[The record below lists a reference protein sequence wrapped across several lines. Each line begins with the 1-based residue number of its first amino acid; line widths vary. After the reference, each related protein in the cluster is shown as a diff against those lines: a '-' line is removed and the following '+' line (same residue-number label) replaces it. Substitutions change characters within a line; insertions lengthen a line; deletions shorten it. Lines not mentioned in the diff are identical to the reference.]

1 MLNKSSRIFERAGR
15 WLAAALLLA
24 SSGAALA
31 QDADSDPPGRVARV
45 NTIEGQASV
54 QLAGDSDWT
63 TDVINRPLTTG
74 DKVWVDVSSRAEMHV
89 GSAAVR
95 MGERTGVE
103 LLNLNDQVMQL
114 RLTAGSASIR
124 VRELQRGESVEV
136 DTPNVS
142 VALLQP
148 GEYRLDVDDDGQVT
162 QVAVISGQAE
172 VTGPDQTYRVD
183 PRERGE
189 FRGTNDLR
197 ADVGDINGPDA
208 LDLWAEQ
215 RDARED
221 HATSARYV
229 SRDVPGYQD
238 LDDYGSWDDDPT
250 YGPLWAPRVA
260 AGWAPYQ
267 SGHWVWIS
275 PWGWTW
281 VDEAPWGFAPA
292 HYGRWVHTRDR
303 WCWSPGRRGFRPVYA
318 PALVAW
324 VGGSH
329 FSVGV
334 SSGGGVGWFP
344 LGYNEVYRP
353 AYRVSN
359 HYIRNVNVTNTY
371 ISNTTIINNTTVI
384 TDRDRRPYANQR
396 VPGAVTAVQR
406 DVFVSARPV
415 GRHIMPVDQ
424 RMVAGAVAT
433 TAGLAIAPTLR
444 SRVREPLDSVR
455 EVRAVAPSAA
465 VFARPIVTRR
475 VPPPVAPSFEAQ
487 RQAVIANGARPVP
500 MQQVTRSR
508 EYPQVPVRIVRPADA
523 RPIEASRPDAA
534 GRPAEGR
541 REPTDR
547 RNAPRV
553 ESQAP
558 ASVQGPANA
567 QGPAP
572 TQAPVRNDRP
582 PSAVRPFDRYAH
594 PVPAER
600 PTERSVERPVD
611 RPAVD
616 DARVRQPQEAT
627 QRREIE
633 SRRVEPR
640 ADVQQQRAEQS
651 QRAEQAQR
659 AEQMQR
665 NEQVQRAEQSQRN
678 DQAQRAEQMQRADQ
692 QRQIQQQQQQ
702 PMQQRAEQQRREPP
716 PPQRAAEPV
725 RRAEPPPAPRA
736 QPQQPEQR
744 GRPERGD
751 ASRDR
756 R

>member
-1 MLNKSSRIFERAGR
+1 MWSMAGT
-15 WLAAALLLA
+15 
-24 SSGAALA
+24 GTALA
-31 QDADSDPPGRVARV
+31 QDQDADPPGRVARV

-54 QLAGDSDWT
+54 QLAGDTEWT

-114 RLTAGSASIR
+114 RLTAGSMSIR
-124 VRELQRGESVEV
+124 VRELQRDDSVEV

-142 VALLQP
+142 IALLQP
-148 GEYRLDVDDDGQVT
+148 GEYRLDVDDEGQVT
-162 QVAVISGQAE
+162 QVAVVSGQAE
-172 VTGPDQTYRVD
+172 VTGPDKTYRVD

-221 HATSARYV
+221 HAVSARYV

-260 AGWAPYQ
+260 VGWAPYQ

-303 WCWSPGRRGFRPVYA
+303 WCWSPGRPGFRPVYA

-324 VGGSH
+324 VGGSNV
-329 FSVGV
+329 SVGV
-334 SSGGGVGWFP
+334 SAGGGVGWFP

-359 HYIRNVNVTNTY
+359 RYIRNVNVTNTY
-371 ISNTTIINNTTVI
+371 ITNTTIINNTTVI

-433 TAGLAIAPTLR
+433 TAGLAIAPTLG
-444 SRVREPLDSVR
+444 SRIREPR
-455 EVRAVAPSAA
+455 ESAHAVRAVAPSAA

-500 MQQVTRSR
+500 LQQVTRSR
-508 EYPQVPVRIVRPADA
+508 TYSQVPVRIVRPSDA
-523 RPIEASRPDAA
+523 RSIEAAPSAAA
-534 GRPAEGR
+534 GRPALER
-541 REPTDR
+541 REQGDAR
-547 RNAPRV
+547 VAPSGQ
-553 ESQAP
+553 SQAP
-558 ASVQGPANA
+558 SSGPRPAA
-567 QGPAP
+567 VPAP
-572 TQAPVRNDRP
+572 TNVQESSSSQAPMRTDRP
-582 PSAVRPFDRYAH
+582 PSSVRPFDRYAH

-600 PTERSVERPVD
+600 APDPSVA

-616 DARVRQPQEAT
+616 DARVRREIQT
-627 QRREIE
+627 QRA
-633 SRRVEPR
+633 EPR
-640 ADVQQQRAEQS
+640 VDVQQQQRELQQQQQQMQQQQQQQQQMQQQQMQQRAEQ
-651 QRAEQAQR
+651 
-659 AEQMQR
+659 
-665 NEQVQRAEQSQRN
+665 
-678 DQAQRAEQMQRADQ
+678 
-692 QRQIQQQQQQ
+692 QRQVQQQQ
-702 PMQQRAEQQRREPP
+702 MQQRAEQQRREPP
-716 PPQRAAEPV
+716 PQPRAVEPP
-725 RRAEPPPAPRA
+725 RRAEPTPQPRA
-736 QPQQPEQR
+736 QPQQSEPR
-744 GRPERGD
+744 ARPERGD
-751 ASRDR
+751 GSRDR

>member
-1 MLNKSSRIFERAGR
+1 MLNKSSPIFERVAH
-15 WLAAALLLA
+15 WLAVALLLTA
-24 SSGAALA
+24 GGTALA
-31 QDADSDPPGRVARV
+31 QDQDADPPGRVARV

-54 QLAGDSDWT
+54 QLAGDTEWT

-114 RLTAGSASIR
+114 RLTAGSVSIR
-124 VRELQRGESVEV
+124 VRELQRDESVEV

-162 QVAVISGQAE
+162 QVAVVSGHAE

-221 HATSARYV
+221 HAESARYV

-238 LDDYGSWDDDPT
+238 LDEYGSWDDDPT

-260 AGWAPYQ
+260 VGWAPYQ

-281 VDEAPWGFAPA
+281 VDEAPWGFAPS
-292 HYGRWVHTRDR
+292 HYGRWVHTHER

-334 SSGGGVGWFP
+334 SSGSGVGWFP

-371 ISNTTIINNTTVI
+371 INNTTIINNTTVI
-384 TDRDRRPYANQR
+384 TERDRRPYANQR

-444 SRVREPLDSVR
+444 SRVREPRDSAR

-500 MQQVTRSR
+500 LQQVTRSR

-523 RPIEASRPDAA
+523 RPIEASRPDAS
-534 GRPAEGR
+534 GRPAVGR
-541 REPTDR
+541 REQVDPR
-547 RNAPRV
+547 VAPRSEPQV
-553 ESQAP
+553 P
-558 ASVQGPANA
+558 ASVARPAGVQEPANA
-567 QGPAP
+567 QTA
-572 TQAPVRNDRP
+572 APVRNDRP

-600 PTERSVERPVD
+600 P
-611 RPAVD
+611 AVD
-616 DARVRQPQEAT
+616 DARVRQQQEAP
-627 QRREIE
+627 RREIE
-633 SRRVEPR
+633 TRRVEPR
-640 ADVQQQRAEQS
+640 VDVQQQRAEQNP
-651 QRAEQAQR
+651 RVEQAQR

-665 NEQVQRAEQSQRN
+665 NEQSQRA
-678 DQAQRAEQMQRADQ
+678 DQAQRAEQAQRADQ
-692 QRQIQQQQQQ
+692 QRQMQQQQI
-702 PMQQRAEQQRREPP
+702 QQRAEQQRQVQQQQQQMQQRAEQTRREPP
-716 PPQRAAEPV
+716 PPQPRAVEPV
-725 RRAEPPPAPRA
+725 RRAEPPPAPRV
-736 QPQQPEQR
+736 QPQPAEPR

>member
-1 MLNKSSRIFERAGR
+1 MLNRSNRFFSSPVR
-15 WLAAALLLA
+15 WLAAGLLLA
-24 SSGAALA
+24 VSGAALA

-45 NTIEGQASV
+45 NAIEGQASV

-114 RLTAGSASIR
+114 RLTAGSVSIR
-124 VRELQRGESVEV
+124 VRELQRDDSVEV

-162 QVAVISGQAE
+162 QVAVVSGQAE

-221 HATSARYV
+221 HAVSARYV
-229 SRDVPGYQD
+229 SRDIPGYQD

-260 AGWAPYQ
+260 VGWAPYQ

-281 VDEAPWGFAPA
+281 VDDAPWGFAPA

-303 WCWSPGRRGFRPVYA
+303 WCWSPGRRGYRPVYA

-329 FSVGV
+329 FSVAV

-359 HYIRNVNVTNTY
+359 SYIRNVNVTNTY
-371 ISNTTIINNTTVI
+371 ITNTTIINNTVI
-384 TDRDRRPYANQR
+384 NERDRRPYANQR

-415 GRHIMPVDQ
+415 GRHILPVDQ

-444 SRVREPLDSVR
+444 SRVREPRESAR
-455 EVRAVAPSAA
+455 EVRAVAPSPA
-465 VFARPIVTRR
+465 VFSRPIVTRR
-475 VPPPVAPSFEAQ
+475 VPPPVAPSFDAQ

-500 MQQVTRSR
+500 LQQVTRTR
-508 EYPQVPVRIVRPADA
+508 EYPQVPVRIVRPAES
-523 RPIEASRPDAA
+523 RPIEASRADAS
-534 GRPAEGR
+534 GRPANMR
-541 REPTDR
+541 REQGDSRVSPRIETQ
-547 RNAPRV
+547 APGPSAV
-553 ESQAP
+553 QAPAQTQSQAP
-558 ASVQGPANA
+558 M
-567 QGPAP
+567 
-572 TQAPVRNDRP
+572 RNDRP

-594 PVPAER
+594 PA
-600 PTERSVERPVD
+600 PTD

-616 DARVRQPQEAT
+616 DARVRQQTESM

-633 SRRVEPR
+633 TRRIEPR
-640 ADVQQQRAEQS
+640 VDVQQQRVEQNQRAIDS
-651 QRAEQAQR
+651 QRAEAMQR
-659 AEQMQR
+659 AEQQRQTQQQQMQ
-665 NEQVQRAEQSQRN
+665 QQAQQRAEQQR
-678 DQAQRAEQMQRADQ
+678 QMQQ
-692 QRQIQQQQQQ
+692 Q
-702 PMQQRAEQQRREPP
+702 MQQRAEQQRREAPP
-716 PPQRAAEPV
+716 PRAVEPA

-736 QPQQPEQR
+736 QPQQSEPR

>member
-1 MLNKSSRIFERAGR
+1 MLNKSSPIFERASH

-24 SSGAALA
+24 AGGSALA
-31 QDADSDPPGRVARV
+31 QDQDADPPGRVARV

-54 QLAGDSDWT
+54 QLAGDTEWT

-74 DKVWVDVSSRAEMHV
+74 DKVWVDASSRAEMHV

-114 RLTAGSASIR
+114 RLTAGSVSIR
-124 VRELQRGESVEV
+124 VRELQRDESVEV

-148 GEYRLDVDDDGQVT
+148 GEYRLDVDDEGQMT
-162 QVAVISGQAE
+162 QVAVVSGQAE

-221 HATSARYV
+221 HAVSARYV
-229 SRDVPGYQD
+229 SRDIPGYQD
-238 LDDYGSWDDDPT
+238 LDEYGSWDDDPT

-260 AGWAPYQ
+260 VGWAPYQ

-444 SRVREPLDSVR
+444 SRVREPREAGR
-455 EVRAVAPSAA
+455 EVRAVAPSTA

-508 EYPQVPVRIVRPADA
+508 DYPQVPVRIVRPAAA
-523 RPIEASRPDAA
+523 RPIEASRPDAS
-534 GRPAEGR
+534 GRPTVGR
-541 REPTDR
+541 REQADPR
-547 RNAPRV
+547 VAPRI
-553 ESQAP
+553 E
-558 ASVQGPANA
+558 
-567 QGPAP
+567 

-600 PTERSVERPVD
+600 ATPTG

-616 DARVRQPQEAT
+616 DARVRQQQEAV

-633 SRRVEPR
+633 TRRVEPR
-640 ADVQQQRAEQS
+640 VDVQQQRAEQNQRVEQAQQT
-651 QRAEQAQR
+651 QRAE
-659 AEQMQR
+659 
-665 NEQVQRAEQSQRN
+665 
-678 DQAQRAEQMQRADQ
+678 QAQRAEQMQRADQ
-692 QRQIQQQQQQ
+692 QRQMQQQQQQ
-702 PMQQRAEQQRREPP
+702 IQQRVEQQRQIQQQQQRAEQQRREPP
-716 PPQRAAEPV
+716 PQPRAAEPP
-725 RRAEPPPAPRA
+725 RRADPPPAPRA
-736 QPQQPEQR
+736 QPQQSEPR
-744 GRPERGD
+744 GRPERGET
-751 ASRDR
+751 SRDR